1 MFIHS
6 SMPASKSKK
15 DINFG
20 TEKNVMDIVYSI
32 VMIEI
37 LHKKEVYSLH
47 EFLEGSAT
55 VSKVHVSAEP
65 AINSG
70 YHYCTSSFN

>member
-1 MFIHS
+1 
-6 SMPASKSKK
+6 
-15 DINFG
+15 
-20 TEKNVMDIVYSI
+20 MDIVYSI

-37 LHKKEVYSLH
+37 MHKKEVYSLH
-47 EFLEGSAT
+47 EFLEGCAT
-55 VSKVHVSAEP
+55 VGKVHVSAEP